1 MTDHATPETPANP
14 PFDIHRMVSKFMK
27 SIKHGQ
33 VLGLE
38 LVDASKDGITIKL
51 PYNTE
56 LVGNPY
62 TGVIHG
68 GAITALLDQACGM
81 AVAAA
86 IAPEMDITP
95 TIDLRI
101 DYMRPAEPHRDV
113 IAHTHVYRVTK
124 SVVFARGVAYQD
136 SIDKPIAHCVA
147 TFIRMGMKAGY
158 LGGKKKAEG
167 AA

>member
-1 MTDHATPETPANP
+1 MTDQASPDTSGQPA
-14 PFDIHRMVSKFMK
+14 FDYHRMVSKFMK
-27 SIKHGQ
+27 SIKHGL

-38 LVDASKDGITIKL
+38 LVDAGKEGVTIRL
-51 PYNTE
+51 PYKNE

-101 DYMRPAEPHRDV
+101 DYMRPAEPHRD
-113 IAHTHVYRVTK
+113 ILAYTHVYRLTK
-124 SVVFARGVAYQD
+124 SVAFARGVAYQD

-147 TFIRMGMKAGY
+147 TFIRMGMKDGY
-158 LGGKKKAEG
+158 LGNKKKQEG

>member
-1 MTDHATPETPANP
+1 MTEQTPPDNAAPA
-14 PFDIHRMVSKFMK
+14 PFDYHRMVRKFMK
-27 SIKHGQ
+27 NIRHGQ

-38 LVDASKDGITIKL
+38 LLEASKEGITIKL
-51 PYNTE
+51 PYSTD

-68 GAITALLDQACGM
+68 GAITALLDQSCGM

-86 IAPEMDITP
+86 IAPELDITP

-113 IAHTHVYRVTK
+113 LAYTHVYRVTR

-136 SIDKPIAHCVA
+136 DINKPIAHCVA
-147 TFIRMGMKAGY
+147 TFIRMGMKDGY
-158 LGGKKKAEG
+158 LGGKKKQEG
-167 AA
+167 AL

>member
-1 MTDHATPETPANP
+1 MSEQVPADSP
-14 PFDIHRMVSKFMK
+14 PSYDYHRMVNKFMK
-27 SIKHGQ
+27 SIRHGQ
-33 VLGLE
+33 TLGLE
-38 LVDASKDGITIKL
+38 LVAAAKEGITIKL
-51 PYNTE
+51 PYNEE

-68 GAITALLDQACGM
+68 GAITALLDQSCGM

-86 IAPEMDITP
+86 IAPELDITP

-113 IAHTHVYRVTK
+113 LAFTEVYRVTK

-136 SIDKPIAHCVA
+136 DINKPIAHCVA
-147 TFIRMGMKAGY
+147 TFIRMGMKDGY
-158 LGGKKKAEG
+158 LGGKKKQEG

>member
-1 MTDHATPETPANP
+1 MTDKGSNEPASEK
-14 PFDIHRMVSKFMK
+14 PFDIDRMVRKFMS

-33 VLGLE
+33 TLGLE
-38 LVDASKDGITIKL
+38 LVEATKEGVTIKL
-51 PYNTE
+51 PYKEE

-68 GAITALLDQACGM
+68 GAITSLLDQACGM
-81 AVAAA
+81 AVAVA
-86 IAPEMDITP
+86 IAPELDITP

-101 DYMRPAEPHRDV
+101 DYMRPAEPHRD
-113 IAHTHVYRVTK
+113 IMAFTHIYRVTR

-147 TFIRMGMKAGY
+147 TFIRMGMKDGY
-158 LGGKKKAEG
+158 LGGKKKQEG

>member
-1 MTDHATPETPANP
+1 MTDQVPTDTPA
-14 PFDIHRMVSKFMK
+14 PFDYHRMVTRFMK

-33 VLGLE
+33 VLGFE
-38 LVDASKDGITIKL
+38 LVDANKEGVTIKL
-51 PYNTE
+51 PYKAE

-68 GAITALLDQACGM
+68 GVITTLLDQACGM

-113 IAHTHVYRVTK
+113 LAYTHVYRVTK

-136 SIDKPIAHCVA
+136 SVDKPIAHCVA
-147 TFIRMGMKAGY
+147 TFIRMGMKDGY
-158 LGGKKKAEG
+158 LGSKKKQESAV
-167 AA
+167 